1 MSGHRLP
8 SAGVLLLAAAATIL
22 PATPSSPAAAED
34 RPPQAPTRDVA
45 VTYRMAAGA
54 AASEMR
60 IAWLTAEQRMRLDMP
75 GQGYMVVDQRGQR
88 AFMVMDSTRMVMEIP
103 FAQNTQRMAQL
114 PQGARLAREGQDRV
128 AGTPCTVWTYQEGG
142 RTGRTITADGVVLR
156 VTSPGGPE
164 ESMEATEIAYDA
176 QDPARFRPPA
186 GYTALAMPSL
196 TGGSAV
202 PGAAAL
208 PPGVGMPTGAAP
220 SGPFA
225 PPGFGAAAPVPATS
239 SGTSPPAAK
248 PPNAVPQRTR

>member
-1 MSGHRLP
+1 
-8 SAGVLLLAAAATIL
+8 
-22 PATPSSPAAAED
+22 
-34 RPPQAPTRDVA
+34 
-45 VTYRMAAGA
+45 MAAGA

-60 IAWLTAEQRMRLDMP
+60 IAWLTAEQRMRLDLP

-142 RTGRTITADGVVLR
+142 RTGRTCITADGVVLR

-164 ESMEATEIAYDA
+164 ESMEATEVAYDA

-196 TGGSAV
+196 TGGGGAAV

-208 PPGVGMPTGAAP
+208 PPGALPPGMGPPAGVAP

-239 SGTSPPAAK
+239 SGTSPPPAK
-248 PPNAVPQRTR
+248 PPNAVPQRIR